1 MNRTQHQFTKCA
13 ACGRYACFNVARC
26 QSILRPRIENSL
38 DAKKA
43 AHHYAWDSII
53 HGDVS
58 PSKDGTLLFT
68 VNGRTMSEK
77 AYVSRYANTLLVLPV
92 RLTVMTILWRL
103 QALGIPFLCYEERPL
118 TQEQKEQE
126 LLQVSLAAQEI
137 EDNARSYPLVFL
149 MTIRWALQSCH
160 ELLEDEEDPLWDA
173 RLFFETQPS
182 PRDRF
187 TMKLSQLHFT
197 TVAETVMVTSMTTT
211 LTGPDVDEIEWPIRT
226 IAAKNETSGSFQWV
240 RYAIS
245 NAYLH
250 PDDIES
256 ALEVGASELKG
267 EKGSK
272 RRKVQKEEPAWLSS
286 ALA

>member
-1 MNRTQHQFTKCA
+1 MNRVNHQFTKCA
-13 ACGRYACFNVARC
+13 ACGRYACVNIARC
-26 QSILRPRIENSL
+26 QAILRPRIEKSL

-68 VNGRTMSEK
+68 VNGRTINEK
-77 AYVSRYANTLLVLPV
+77 AYVARYANTLLVLPV

-103 QALGIPFLCYEERPL
+103 QALGVPFLCYEERPL
-118 TQEQKEQE
+118 TQEQKEKQQQDS
-126 LLQVSLAAQEI
+126 LLEI
-137 EDNARSYPLVFL
+137 NRETS
-149 MTIRWALQSCH
+149 
-160 ELLEDEEDPLWDA
+160 LEDEEDPLWDA

-187 TMKLSQLHFT
+187 SMQLSRLHFT

-211 LTGPDVDEIEWPIRT
+211 LTGPDVDAIEWPIRT
-226 IAAKNETSGSFQWV
+226 VAAKNEASGSFQWV

-250 PDDIES
+250 PEDVEDALASS
-256 ALEVGASELKG
+256 APTLKG
-267 EKGSK
+267 EKQSK
-272 RRKVQKEEPAWLSS
+272 RRKVQQEEPAWLLS